1 MQSVHISQLFASFLH
16 AARIS
21 PAAFPGFATAFQHSN
36 DLTAACVVS
45 SALLFKAITACHP
58 PLRSPPP
65 PTTAETLLVCGAACS
80 DTCALLWLC
89 SFSLTTSQFSSFLP
103 QFHNEA
109 PRHPHQ
115 TSSISQPHHHFKR
128 TGKLVDFFSIFFVFV
143 PLVQLPFV
151 TLEKHSIIIFTT
163 APQQV
168 FSAAAHHPRSTLP
181 LPHTL
186 PQLHHSHYILPT
198 TLHHHVPY
206 HSCTIILL
214 VPLHL

>member
-1 MQSVHISQLFASFLH
+1 MLLVSLQQLFLVLPQPFNTAM
-16 AARIS
+16 IS
-21 PAAFPGFATAFQHSN
+21 PQHVLSVQRCC
-36 DLTAACVVS
+36 LRLSQRVILL
-45 SALLFKAITACHP
+45 SALRRHP
-58 PLRSPPP
+58 PQPRRCSCV
-65 PTTAETLLVCGAACS
+65 ALLVLTHVLCCG
-80 DTCALLWLC
+80 CAHSRSQHHSSVL
-89 SFSLTTSQFSSFLP
+89 SFHNSIHIKPHPFHNLTTTLSGLA
-103 QFHNEA
+103 NEW
-109 PRHPHQ
+109 
-115 TSSISQPHHHFKR
+115 TLFI
-128 TGKLVDFFSIFFVFV
+128 IFFVFV

-151 TLEKHSIIIFTT
+151 TLKKHSIILFTT

-168 FSAAAHHPRSTLP
+168 FSAAAHQPRSTLP